1 MNKNTTQLSTIEMQ
15 AQIGTSV
22 AEIWCACTDAKH
34 LVNWWAPFGADM
46 QVSELAPETGG
57 VFHYS
62 YLDGQHQQR
71 WRRVYYTN
79 VVDNATLSL
88 ELTVSDEHGHVIP
101 LPLPGGLP
109 QYLSATITLQPVD
122 TGTLMT
128 VTATGPAG
136 IATNIDSLPEE
147 MAAMIE
153 RLKQY
158 LETGTINK
166 HAGIASVTGTQ
177 LF

>member
-15 AQIGTSV
+15 AQMSASV
-22 AEIWCACTDAKH
+22 TEIWCACTEAKH

-79 VVDNATLSL
+79 VAEYATLSL
-88 ELTVSDEHGHVIP
+88 ELTVSDEQGHVLP

-109 QYLSATITLQPVD
+109 QYLSATIALQNTTD
-122 TGTLMT
+122 GTLMT

-136 IATNIDSLPEE
+136 IATNTDSLPEE
-147 MAAMIE
+147 IAAMIE

-158 LETGTINK
+158 LETGTVSK
-166 HAGIASVTGTQ
+166 HASIASLTGTQ